1 MEIIGRLTADASV
14 RTTKDGREVV
24 HFAVA
29 VNDRYK
35 PKDGSDLK
43 KTTSFFDC
51 SYWISTR
58 ITAFL
63 LKGTL
68 VELSGRVGLNVY
80 KDLKGEPKGS
90 LTFHVNRLKIHSG
103 KKAGEEVQPVPVP
116 ASEPVE
122 SLPF

>member
-1 MEIIGRLTADASV
+1 MEIIGRLTADATV
-14 RTTKDGREVV
+14 RTTKDGQEVV

-35 PKDGSDLK
+35 PKGGSDLK
-43 KTTSFFDC
+43 KTTSFFEC

-58 ITAFL
+58 IAVFL

-90 LTFHVNRLKIHSG
+90 LTFHVNSLKIHSG
-103 KKAGEEVQPVPVP
+103 KKAGEEVQPASVP
-116 ASEPVE
+116 ASEPAE
-122 SLPF
+122 HLPF